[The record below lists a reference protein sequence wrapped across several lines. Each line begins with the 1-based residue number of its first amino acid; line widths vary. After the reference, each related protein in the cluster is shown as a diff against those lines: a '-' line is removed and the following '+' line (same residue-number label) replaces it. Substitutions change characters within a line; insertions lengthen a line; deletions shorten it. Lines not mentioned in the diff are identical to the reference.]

1 MKHLGNV
8 VIHLIQPFLIPWQD
22 SLDNRHRLLCKQRED
37 AKDLKDNLDRREQ
50 MVSNFLSRCLTAEQL
65 QDYRRFVQTK
75 ASLLI
80 RMKDLDERQRLG
92 EEQLESLL
100 NTLPPWVPPLGPHPS
115 LSSPPDVHQLSG
127 LIEP

>member
-22 SLDNRHRLLCKQRED
+22 SLDNRHRLLCKQWED
-37 AKDLKDNLDRREQ
+37 AKDLKDNLDRRER

-80 RMKDLDERQRLG
+80 RMKDLDETQRLG

-100 NTLPPWVPPLGPHPS
+100 NTLPP
-115 LSSPPDVHQLSG
+115 
-127 LIEP
+127 